1 MGRLRIPRAATPGR
15 GLPAV
20 ARRRLG
26 GALTFAIALTA
37 SAAFAQPGGL
47 DVVPA
52 PAQVSPSAD
61 PGLELGEGT
70 PIVVPAGDAGAL
82 RTARYLADVVHR
94 TRGLSL
100 PVITGSAPANRP
112 AVMLDRSG
120 PSGEAYRLRTD
131 VSGATISA
139 KDDAGLFY
147 GAITLWQLAGP
158 GRGAATI
165 PSGQIDDAPRFAWR
179 GLMIDSARHFQPPA
193 EIKKIIDAMAALK
206 LNTLHWHLTD
216 DQGWRLEIRKYPKL
230 TSVGAWRTPEKGS
243 PDGTKRY
250 GGFYTQAQVREVVA
264 YAAARHVTIVPE
276 IEMPGH
282 ATSALLAYPQFG
294 SGAAPSAADQVLW
307 GITPYVYGVDDR
319 SVGFLE
325 DVLTE
330 VMALFPGRYIH
341 VGGDEAERE
350 RWNASPAAQ
359 ARLKA
364 LGSEDPAA
372 LQADFTQRIGKFLQ
386 AHGRTL
392 VGWDEILG
400 GGALPADAVVTSWH
414 GIAGGLAAAAKG
426 HDAVMSPAP
435 IYYFD
440 NRQGLGAAE
449 PPGRGWLVR
458 LADVYAFEPIPGSMS
473 AQAARHILG
482 VQGNLW
488 TEHVRTASDL
498 EAMAFPRA
506 AAIAETGWTPAARK
520 DWGSFF
526 QRVPAELARERALGL
541 RPDVAAVS
549 VLATVAPMT
558 KTGPEV
564 VTLAAQRGGEIRYTT
579 DGTEPRATSTAYSA
593 PLPATGPIH
602 AALFLDGARIG
613 PTTTWTPAALRVRR
627 SQELKLCNDK
637 LGLNLEGAPGP
648 VRRTFL
654 INSADPCWTWP
665 AADLTG
671 MGQVT
676 VAFERIPFNL
686 AMDPA
691 HNVVTVHPP
700 RRPGGEFEV
709 REDSCLS
716 DPIAVGSVPPGP
728 PGARSVLTLR
738 LPPRTGRHDLCF
750 SFTGMTFDPVKALER
765 VELGPAP

>member
-1 MGRLRIPRAATPGR
+1 MRLGAALGLAFGLAAT
-15 GLPAV
+15 
-20 ARRRLG
+20 
-26 GALTFAIALTA
+26 
-37 SAAFAQPGGL
+37 AAFAQPPAVN
-47 DVVPA
+47 VVPE
-52 PAQVSPSAD
+52 PARYSPSAGPALKLAD
-61 PGLELGEGT
+61 AT

-82 RTARYLADVVHR
+82 KTARYLADLLHR

-100 PVITGSAPANRP
+100 PVIAGPPPAGR
-112 AVMLDRSG
+112 AAIVFDRNG
-120 PSGEAYRLRTD
+120 PPGEAYRLRAEA
-131 VSGATISA
+131 SGAGIAA

-147 GAITLWQLAGP
+147 GAVTLWQLAGP
-158 GRGAATI
+158 GRGAVAL
-165 PSGQIDDAPRFAWR
+165 PPGEIDDAPRFAWR
-179 GLMIDSARHFQPPA
+179 GLMIDSARHFQPPK
-193 EIKKIIDAMAALK
+193 EIEKVIDAMAALK
-206 LNTLHWHLTD
+206 LNTLQWHLTD
-216 DQGWRLEIRKYPKL
+216 DQGWRLEIKKYPKL

-243 PDGTKRY
+243 PDGFKRY

-294 SGAAPSAADQVLW
+294 SGAAPAPSDQAPW
-307 GITPYVYGVDDR
+307 GIEPYVYGLDDR
-319 SVGFLE
+319 SFGFLE

-350 RWNASPAAQ
+350 RWSASPAAQ

-372 LQADFTQRIGKFLQ
+372 LQVYFTQRIANFLQ

-400 GGALPADAVVTSWH
+400 GELPADAVVTSWH
-414 GIAGGLAAAAKG
+414 GIAGGLDAAAKG
-426 HDAVMSPAP
+426 HDAVMAPAP

-440 NRQGLGAAE
+440 NRQGLSADE

-458 LADVYAFEPIPGSMS
+458 LRDVYAFDPIPGSMPP
-473 AQAARHILG
+473 AAARHILG

-488 TEHVRTASDL
+488 TEHVRTSADL

-506 AAIAETGWTPAARK
+506 AAIAETGWTPAAHK
-520 DWGSFF
+520 DWAGFF
-526 QRVPAELARERALGL
+526 HRLPAELAREHALGV
-541 RPDVAAVS
+541 RPDAAAVS
-549 VLATVAPMT
+549 VLATTAPAP
-558 KTGPEV
+558 KTGPDF
-564 VTLAAQRGGEIRYTT
+564 VTFAAQGGGEIRYTT
-579 DGTEPRATSTAYSA
+579 DGTEPGVASSAYAA
-593 PLPATGPIH
+593 PLPATGPIR

-613 PTTTWTPAALRVRR
+613 PTTTWTPAALRLRR

-637 LGLNLEGAPGP
+637 LGLNLEGAAGP

-654 INSADPCWTWP
+654 INPADPCWTWTG
-665 AADLTG
+665 AELTG
-671 MGQVT
+671 VGQVT
-676 VAFERIPFNL
+676 AAFERVPFNL

-691 HNVVTVHPP
+691 HNTVMVHPP

-716 DPIAVGSVPPGP
+716 DPVAVAPLPAGGPGT
-728 PGARSVLTLR
+728 RSVLTLK

-765 VELGPAP
+765 VELGPAR

>member
-1 MGRLRIPRAATPGR
+1 MGKLRKGWATPGR
-15 GLPAV
+15 GSPAV
-20 ARRRLG
+20 ARLRLA
-26 GALTFAIALTA
+26 GALSLAFGLVAT
-37 SAAFAQPGGL
+37 AAFAQPPSVN
-47 DVVPA
+47 VVPE
-52 PAQVSPSAD
+52 PASVSPSAG
-61 PGLELGEGT
+61 PGLRLADGV

-82 RTARYLADVVHR
+82 RTARYLADLLHR
-94 TRGLSL
+94 TRGLTL
-100 PVITGSAPANRP
+100 PVVTGPAPGRA
-112 AVMLDRSG
+112 AIVLDRTG
-120 PSGEAYRLRTD
+120 PAGEAYRLR
-131 VSGATISA
+131 SEAAGATISA
-139 KDDAGLFY
+139 RDDAGLFY
-147 GAITLWQLAGP
+147 GAVTLWQLAGP
-158 GRGAATI
+158 GRGPVQIAA
-165 PSGQIDDAPRFAWR
+165 GRVDDAPRFAWR

-193 EIKKIIDAMAALK
+193 EIEKIIDAMAALK

-216 DQGWRLEIRKYPKL
+216 DQGWRLEIKKYPKL

-243 PDGTKRY
+243 PDGAKRY

-282 ATSALLAYPQFG
+282 ATSALIAYPQFG
-294 SGAAPSAADQVLW
+294 SGAAPTAADQVLW
-307 GITPYVYGVDDR
+307 GISPYAYGVDDK
-319 SVGFLE
+319 SFGFIE

-372 LQADFTQRIGKFLQ
+372 LQAYFTQRIARFLQ

-400 GGALPADAVVTSWH
+400 GGGELPGDAVVTSWH
-414 GIAGGLAAAAKG
+414 GVAGGLEAAAKG
-426 HDAVMSPAP
+426 HDAVMAPAP

-440 NRQGLGAAE
+440 NRQGLSADE

-458 LADVYAFEPIPGSMS
+458 LTDVYAFEPIPSSMS
-473 AQAARHILG
+473 ADAARHILG

-488 TEHVRTASDL
+488 TEHVRTSGDI

-520 DWGSFF
+520 DWQGFF
-526 QRVPAELARERALGL
+526 HRLPAELARERALGI
-541 RPDVAAVS
+541 RPDAAAVS
-549 VLATVAPMT
+549 VLATVAPPA
-558 KTGPEV
+558 KTGPDL
-564 VTLAAQRGGEIRYTT
+564 VTLSAQGGGEIRYTT
-579 DGTEPRATSTAYSA
+579 DGTEPGPASAAYAA
-593 PLPATGPIH
+593 PLPATAPIR

-613 PTTTWTPAALRVRR
+613 PTTAWTPAALRLRS

-654 INSADPCWTWP
+654 INPADPCWIWTG
-665 AADLTG
+665 ADLTG
-671 MGQVT
+671 VRQVT
-676 VAFERIPFNL
+676 VSFERVPFNL

-691 HNVVTVHPP
+691 HNTVMVHPP
-700 RRPGGEFEV
+700 RRRAGELEV
-709 REDSCLS
+709 RQDTCLS
-716 DPIAVGSVPPGP
+716 DPIAVAAAPPGA
-728 PGARSVLTLR
+728 PGARSALTLK

-750 SFTGMTFDPVKALER
+750 SFTGMTFDPVKALDR